1 MRPRLLPAAALLVGA
16 ALLSACARKTEAG
29 ARQQLDRL
37 VGVPRSL
44 LMAYVGGPIQ
54 EGRGDDGSRYA
65 VFDASWIERG
75 GGYFR
80 SEPRS
85 ETVTG
90 TIYDGRRT
98 KDYVETRTVTVDH
111 WVPPYSERR
120 PCLVTFLFDSA
131 DRISS
136 YAFRG
141 NGCVAEELD

>member
-1 MRPRLLPAAALLVGA
+1 MRPLLLPIVTLLAGA
-16 ALLSACARKTEAG
+16 ALLSACARMTEAG

-37 VGVPRSL
+37 IGVPRSL
-44 LMAYVGGPIQ
+44 LIAHVGAPLR
-54 EGRGDDGSRYA
+54 EGRGGDGSRYA
-65 VFDASWIERG
+65 IFDASWVERG

-80 SEPRS
+80 SEPHS

-90 TIYDGRRT
+90 TIYDGRRA
-98 KDYVETRTVTVDH
+98 KDYVETRTVTVDR
-111 WVPPYSERR
+111 WVPPYAERR
-120 PCLVTFLFDSA
+120 PCLVTFLFDAA